1 MKKTILFAMMAVCS
15 MNMQAQFSGKG
26 SGTEKDPYQ
35 ITNADELFEVRNDLE
50 AYYKQINDI
59 DLTAWIQ
66 EDNPVKGWNPI
77 GNINTPFMG
86 HYDGNFKIIK
96 GLKISQPNS
105 DKIGFFG
112 AIQGASIKNLSFLNA
127 NIVGKNEVGG
137 LVGFVDVRFNEDIS
151 NIVFIGGS
159 IIGQSC
165 VGGIAG
171 RIGLNHYE
179 YCDVTTH
186 VNSCFSS
193 SLISGTNGVGGIVGS
208 ASGWDYRYEERYLL
222 YLTDNCF
229 YGTVTALDGFAGG
242 IWGQEESVRM
252 NWGGYRNFHCLR
264 NIAGGVIKAS
274 KEASGIWGY
283 VLYENNGTKDMKNNV
298 CLADTVSSFED
309 KSFFIS
315 SIEFLNNYGLTTTVF
330 YSRGKVVDSGSDG
343 ETIAS
348 YGRKTLQ
355 KESTYAGMEFDFSK
369 KWAIIEGES
378 FPYNINQCSPGTIT
392 EFVCGSRAKICGT
405 AIGTGKVYVF
415 VGNDLYESYVLDGK
429 WEVTLG
435 NIAKGTE
442 AKVAVATEGLMPSLL
457 VSAFA
462 QESSVTPTV
471 LAGDAN
477 GDGVVDSAD
486 VTAIINF
493 ILGKPSTSFNKE
505 NADVTGDGEILIDD
519 AVQTVQMIMDAQ

>member
-242 IWGQEESVRM
+242 I
-252 NWGGYRNFHCLR
+252 
-264 NIAGGVIKAS
+264 
-274 KEASGIWGY
+274 
-283 VLYENNGTKDMKNNV
+283 
-298 CLADTVSSFED
+298 
-309 KSFFIS
+309 
-315 SIEFLNNYGLTTTVF
+315 
-330 YSRGKVVDSGSDG
+330 
-343 ETIAS
+343 
-348 YGRKTLQ
+348 
-355 KESTYAGMEFDFSK
+355 
-369 KWAIIEGES
+369 
-378 FPYNINQCSPGTIT
+378 
-392 EFVCGSRAKICGT
+392 
-405 AIGTGKVYVF
+405 
-415 VGNDLYESYVLDGK
+415 
-429 WEVTLG
+429 
-435 NIAKGTE
+435 
-442 AKVAVATEGLMPSLL
+442 
-457 VSAFA
+457 
-462 QESSVTPTV
+462 
-471 LAGDAN
+471 
-477 GDGVVDSAD
+477 
-486 VTAIINF
+486 
-493 ILGKPSTSFNKE
+493 
-505 NADVTGDGEILIDD
+505 
-519 AVQTVQMIMDAQ
+519 